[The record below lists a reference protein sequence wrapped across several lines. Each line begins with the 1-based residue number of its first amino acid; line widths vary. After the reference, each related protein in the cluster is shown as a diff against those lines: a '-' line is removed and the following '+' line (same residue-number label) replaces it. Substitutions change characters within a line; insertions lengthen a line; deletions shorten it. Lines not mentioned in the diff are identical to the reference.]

1 MCWLLLVFVVVGDC
15 CLVRFLCFFGEE
27 FVVRLQVALDVVDLP
42 AALTLAH
49 QVSEHVDILELGT
62 PLVKS
67 AGIGAVSAVK
77 AAHPDK
83 LVFADL
89 KTADAGELEA
99 ALAFEAGA
107 DLVTVMGTADDDTVR
122 GAVAAGAKYGK
133 SVVADMITVVQ
144 GRVARIREVSKLG
157 VSFVEIHAGLD
168 EQARP
173 GYSIDTL
180 LADGREAGVPF
191 SIAGGVGPDSI
202 GSVREAGATVAVAGG
217 AIYNAPDPGVAA
229 RELRKRANA

>member
-1 MCWLLLVFVVVGDC
+1 
-15 CLVRFLCFFGEE
+15 
-27 FVVRLQVALDVVDLP
+27 
-42 AALTLAH
+42 
-49 QVSEHVDILELGT
+49 VDILELGT

-67 AGIGAVSAVK
+67 VGIGAVSAIK

-83 LVFADL
+83 LVFVDL

-107 DLVTVMGTADDDTVR
+107 DLVTVMGAADDDTVR
-122 GAVAAGAKYGK
+122 GAVSAGRKYGK
-133 SVVADMITVVQ
+133 RVVADMITVVD

-173 GYSIDTL
+173 GYSIEQL

-191 SIAGGVGPDSI
+191 SIAGGVRIDTI
-202 GSVREAGATVAVAGG
+202 ASVREAGATVAVAGG
-217 AIYNAPDPGVAA
+217 AIYNATDPAA
-229 RELRKRANA
+229 AAKELKKRATA